1 MSAYVS
7 DSVYFIGSIDAIE
20 FLWSEY
26 RKAQHDAVQAAIE
39 HSKQNSEDFFPFID
53 EINENNTIYHG
64 SVGVLASKFSIDDKG
79 ILVVYTT
86 GDIYGNGFRRE
97 GDTHTFECN
106 PVLVRLDP
114 KLWNSGNIQRADK
127 TFFSGSGT
135 YYSDKHEILF
145 KGCSFR
151 HFLSHSILEKIH
163 ISWPHLLLDD
173 QGIDCLARG
182 DENWHLEPEEY
193 DAFIKFVKTIPNRS
207 QLKLGDL
214 EQLLDTELY
223 DKISKQSRKEY
234 KIVDEIIKS
243 RPDVTRT
250 LEYYYLS
257 SFNCNDEYYPED
269 EPLPPPNCSMVV
281 TGNADDL
288 AKFEAAVIGARGYR
302 HLPFSLDSVVPIYR
316 NKPDFTDFQKEHW
329 GCKNDITYTTV
340 KRTANKIQYDFL
352 LYLYEED
359 SFPKPFAEILSSK
372 FQNLIFDIQATA
384 EISHYDNK
392 KHDFYYEQTLHKSHA
407 VNGTATYEDNT
418 TISDTSI
425 YKPVGGYQDS
435 PQGDWIRE
443 PGYENNEI
451 DDDDFPVK
459 PN

>member
-1 MSAYVS
+1 MSAFVN

-20 FLWSEY
+20 SLWLEY
-26 RKAQHDAVQAAIE
+26 RKAQQEAVQAAIE
-39 HSKQNSEDFFPFID
+39 HSKQNGDDFFPFID

-64 SVGVLASKFSIDDKG
+64 SVGVHASKFAIDNKG
-79 ILVVYTT
+79 VLKVFST

-127 TFFSGSGT
+127 TTINGAS
-135 YYSDKHEILF
+135 YYSDNHEILF

-151 HFLSHSILEKIH
+151 RILSYPILEDIYR
-163 ISWPHLLLDD
+163 SWPHLVLDD
-173 QGIDCLARG
+173 QGFDNLARG
-182 DENWHLEPEEY
+182 DESWNLNPEEY
-193 DAFIKFVKTIPNRS
+193 DDLVKFVNTIPNRS

-214 EQLLDTELY
+214 EQFLDTELY
-223 DKISKQSRKEY
+223 SKISKQSRKEY
-234 KIVDEIIKS
+234 EIVDEIIKN
-243 RPDVTRT
+243 RPEATRT

-281 TGNADDL
+281 TGNAHDL

-316 NKPDFTDFQKEHW
+316 NKPDFSNFQKEHW

-352 LYLYEED
+352 LSLYEED
-359 SFPKPFAEILSSK
+359 SFPKPFAEFLSSK
-372 FQNLIFDIQATA
+372 FQNLIFDIHANT
-384 EISHYDNK
+384 EISHYDNEK
-392 KHDFYYEQTLHKSHA
+392 KEFHYEQILHKCHA
-407 VNGTATYEDNT
+407 INGTATYEDST
-418 TISDTSI
+418 MISDKSI
-425 YKPVGGYQDS
+425 CDPIDGNLNS
-435 PQGDWIRE
+435 PQGDWIKE
-443 PGYENNEI
+443 
-451 DDDDFPVK
+451 
-459 PN
+459 